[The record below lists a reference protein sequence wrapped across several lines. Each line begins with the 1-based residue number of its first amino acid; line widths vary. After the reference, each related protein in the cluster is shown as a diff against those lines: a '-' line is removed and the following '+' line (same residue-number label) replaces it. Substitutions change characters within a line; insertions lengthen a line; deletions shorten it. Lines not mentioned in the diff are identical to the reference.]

1 MCHLK
6 EIRREPA
13 GLRLGR
19 GLDTVSATH
28 IVDDV
33 IRYVDRRS
41 ALIVR
46 SIQTVA
52 CSGERRTTQMSETSD
67 EPLGEWLEM
76 IQSLQRVIRSLT
88 KTIAAAEAES
98 WPEEKITALRHE
110 LQRTQALLQEAYEI
124 QELEDTWRRS

>member
-1 MCHLK
+1 
-6 EIRREPA
+6 
-13 GLRLGR
+13 
-19 GLDTVSATH
+19 
-28 IVDDV
+28 
-33 IRYVDRRS
+33 
-41 ALIVR
+41 
-46 SIQTVA
+46 
-52 CSGERRTTQMSETSD
+52 MSETSD
-67 EPLGEWLEM
+67 EPLGEWREM